1 MGYVGGWAAS
11 ERDAYS
17 SLSAAKRYLGTTN
30 PTTGQT
36 EQVMCLFPLILNPPF
51 TLLSAFAVA
60 PHKWW
65 FVSTYDLFVFS
76 QTTSFF
82 FGDYYYY
89 YYYFKQ
95 NETIAPALRW
105 GLRCLSSIII
115 SYSGWPNYSTIFG
128 PVGCVKLCC
137 CGGCILMLLTW
148 DLVVAAAVPKY
159 SRQASTVTPPWPT
172 PIGPTPPALL
182 IHVWCS

>member
-11 ERDAYS
+11 EKDAYS

-115 SYSGWPNYSTIFG
+115 SHFAGWLAQLLNNIRPCWLCKALLLWRMHFNVIDMRFSRCSSSSKIFKSVI
-128 PVGCVKLCC
+128 P
-137 CGGCILMLLTW
+137 MANSNW
-148 DLVVAAAVPKY
+148 
-159 SRQASTVTPPWPT
+159 
-172 PIGPTPPALL
+172 PTPPALL

>member
-1 MGYVGGWAAS
+1 MSEAGLPVRKMLIAAYRPPNATWAQP
-11 ERDAYS
+11 
-17 SLSAAKRYLGTTN
+17 GTTN

-82 FGDYYYY
+82 FGDYYY
-89 YYYFKQ
+89 FKR

-115 SYSGWPNYSTIFG
+115 SHSAGWPNYSTIFG

-159 SRQASTVTPPWPT
+159 SSQ
-172 PIGPTPPALL
+172 
-182 IHVWCS
+182 

>member
-1 MGYVGGWAAS
+1 MCSTAGLNSWNFIYYSRNFLQISLNLRRPTAMGYVGGWTAS

-89 YYYFKQ
+89 YFKRNDSPCSQ
-95 NETIAPALRW
+95 VGPPVSFIHHH
-105 GLRCLSSIII
+105 LS
-115 SYSGWPNYSTIFG
+115 
-128 PVGCVKLCC
+128 LCW
-137 CGGCILMLLTW
+137 L
-148 DLVVAAAVPKY
+148 A
-159 SRQASTVTPPWPT
+159 
-172 PIGPTPPALL
+172 GPTTQQYSALL
-182 IHVWCS
+182 AV